1 MEEAKF
7 SANIKFRHLG
17 FECQFTMRQ
26 DEGPAAQVMEMQMQA
41 VKWLWAHGATPN
53 GNGHAAAPGAEHPP
67 APPAQLEHN
76 IFTPPAPVCPV
87 CGQADELE
95 LVSFER
101 DGKPR
106 KAWKCHRCEKWLPSK
121 K

>member
-26 DEGPAAQVMEMQMQA
+26 EEGPAAQVMEMQMQA

-53 GNGHAAAPGAEHPP
+53 GNGNGHAAAAAPVRPP
-67 APPAQLEHN
+67 EQLFPEE
-76 IFTPPAPVCPV
+76 PEKPVCPV
-87 CGQADELE
+87 CGKADELE
-95 LVSFER
+95 LVHFER

-106 KAWKCHRCEKWLPSK
+106 QALKCQRCKKWLPDK
-121 K
+121 KK